1 MLENKNIKTSYD
13 ENLKELIKLVS
24 LISKDE
30 DLTFSKDKISSTL
43 FHLFCNIT
51 LATTELKISIG
62 IRDKTLEI
70 IKAENRLPAYFIFI
84 ALEELLFKYGIKK
97 RLKEK

>member
-1 MLENKNIKTSYD
+1 MLENKNIKPSYD
-13 ENLKELIKLVS
+13 KNLKKLIKLVS

-51 LATTELKISIG
+51 LATTELKISTG

-84 ALEELLFKYGIKK
+84 H
-97 RLKEK
+97 LKNYFLK